1 MDETETWIVC
11 KHVMDGSAEKV
22 EVRRDRVCLCLTCAE
37 DPTIMETLD
46 IHVLD
51 EPLLM
56 ERLKQMSQN
65 STAQKDTSNA
75 HSAPDRPNQR

>member
-1 MDETETWIVC
+1 MRTLDENETWIVC

-22 EVRRDRVCLCLTCAE
+22 QVRRDRVCLCLACAE

-56 ERLKQMSQN
+56 ERLKHISRN
-65 STAQKDTSNA
+65 STAPEDT
-75 HSAPDRPNQR
+75 